1 MDLCGF
7 AMAAPVDQRIIDDF
21 FYLDRG
27 ERSKSIAWLYGMI
40 ATYGL
45 KPLQLQDFSWGP
57 ENSIL
62 LQGKKR
68 PIKPMHPHWAVI
80 FELKKQPRNI
90 QGRLSNLSKSLDR
103 AIEAGKIALDIEDLL
118 AAHTD
123 RKKSC
128 YLSRKQALAC

>member
-1 MDLCGF
+1 
-7 AMAAPVDQRIIDDF
+7 MAAPVDQRIIDDF

-27 ERSKSIAWLYGMI
+27 ERSKSIAWLYGMV

-57 ENSIL
+57 DNSVL
-62 LQGKKR
+62 LQGRKR

-90 QGRLSNLSKSLDR
+90 QGRLSNLAKSLER
-103 AIEAGKIALDIEDLL
+103 AIEAGKTELNVDALL
-118 AAHTD
+118 AAHRD

-128 YLSRKQALAC
+128 YLGREQALAC

>member
-1 MDLCGF
+1 
-7 AMAAPVDQRIIDDF
+7 MAAPVDQRIIDDF

-27 ERSKSIAWLYGMI
+27 ERSKSIAWLYGMV

-57 ENSIL
+57 DNSVL
-62 LQGKKR
+62 LQGRKR

-90 QGRLSNLSKSLDR
+90 QGRLSNLAKSLER
-103 AIEAGKIALDIEDLL
+103 AIEAGKTELNVDALL
-118 AAHTD
+118 AAHSD
-123 RKKSC
+123 RKNSC
-128 YLSRKQALAC
+128 YLGRKQALAC

>member
-1 MDLCGF
+1 
-7 AMAAPVDQRIIDDF
+7 MAAPVDQRILDDF

-27 ERSKSIAWLYGMI
+27 ERSKSIAWLYGMV

-45 KPLQLQDFSWGP
+45 KPSQLQNFSWGP
-57 ENSIL
+57 DNTVL
-62 LQGKKR
+62 LKGKKR
-68 PIKPMHPHWAVI
+68 PVKPMHPHWAVI

-90 QGRLSNLSKSLDR
+90 QGRLSNLSKSLER
-103 AIEAGKIALDIEDLL
+103 ALEAGKIHLGIDDLL

-123 RKKSC
+123 RKQCC

>member
-1 MDLCGF
+1 
-7 AMAAPVDQRIIDDF
+7 MAAPVDQRILDDF

-45 KPLQLQDFSWGP
+45 KPSRLQNFSWGP
-57 ENSIL
+57 DNSVF

-68 PIKPMHPHWAVI
+68 PIKPMHPHWVVI

-90 QGRLSNLSKSLDR
+90 QDRLLHLEKSLER
-103 AIEAGKIALDIEDLL
+103 AVEAGKIKLDVDTLL
-118 AAHTD
+118 VAHSD
-123 RKKSC
+123 RKNSC
-128 YLSRKQALAC
+128 YLGRKQALAC